1 MGDAMKNFG
10 LVIRDDKKY
19 KLVELENITS
29 MEEIDYLTFKFRDR
43 DKFISFL
50 SRQTKSDFNENTDI
64 YIYSSTGPNSIRFRD
79 LIFSRNDDY
88 LDNLRAIKNKDKV
101 DFNSIFYKCLNLYK
115 NNPSFKILFENGFG
129 KEYGFFI
136 QAIKYS
142 KDGIIEYGKNNWL
155 RNDYNNFREVVR
167 VLDYYYK
174 NRNISEKEANII
186 CHNDIV
192 KDNERLDIKD
202 AVLAQLNEGAL
213 QSDLFSSINS
223 YYISEDDINKALS
236 NDREKIVDSM
246 LEEMEKGTSLKSLPL
261 DVVGNYNYSKIS
273 DKEKE
278 ARKNRMIKYLSNND
292 AFPID
297 AIKKNDKE
305 YYLDVDVIAGDYDEK
320 SKDLLRNKL
329 TSNLLEKLYVLKNDY
344 KRLDDMYE
352 RDGFYN
358 SNLKGEIEETS
369 KKSVVDHFD
378 TLIKANNMTSFNKVY
393 EFCLFL
399 DHINNNKGYDYG
411 GKTR

>member
-10 LVIRDDKKY
+10 LIIRDDKKY

-305 YYLDVDVIAGDYDEK
+305 YYI
-320 SKDLLRNKL
+320 
-329 TSNLLEKLYVLKNDY
+329 
-344 KRLDDMYE
+344 
-352 RDGFYN
+352 
-358 SNLKGEIEETS
+358 
-369 KKSVVDHFD
+369 
-378 TLIKANNMTSFNKVY
+378 
-393 EFCLFL
+393 
-399 DHINNNKGYDYG
+399 
-411 GKTR
+411 